1 MRTITA
7 LFIGLTLAPVVLA
20 QTNPTREV
28 QSRYAECNALEKR
41 GKPLELQRAQ
51 DRNELGAW
59 QTTEPKEDVF
69 ERMRVHLAN
78 NRVRSVRL
86 EQTSASSDW
95 FSVTTYCFRSNGT
108 LAFKFQT
115 LSTVNHDSVP
125 GLDRLDI
132 ELRSFFSPNGKNF
145 KNLEKMRDAASKKP
159 VKTTYMRSGGPE
171 FPTSGSVIKVVGAG
185 LLPAK

>member
-1 MRTITA
+1 MGEKMRIITTLIILA
-7 LFIGLTLAPVVLA
+7 LSPVVLA

-28 QSRYAECNALEKR
+28 QARYSECNALEKI
-41 GKPLELQRAQ
+41 GKPLEFQRAGAG
-51 DRNELGAW
+51 GAW
-59 QTTEPKEDVF
+59 EQSKPKEDIY

-78 NRVRSVRL
+78 NHVRFVRL

-95 FSVTTYCFRSNGT
+95 FSVTTYCFRANGT

-115 LSTVNHDSVP
+115 LSTVNHDNVP
-125 GLDRLDI
+125 GLGRLDV

-145 KNLEKMRDAASKKP
+145 KNLEKMRDALSKKP
-159 VKTTYMRSGGPE
+159 VKTTYMLSGGPD
-171 FPTSGSVIKVVGAG
+171 FPTSSSVVKAVGTK